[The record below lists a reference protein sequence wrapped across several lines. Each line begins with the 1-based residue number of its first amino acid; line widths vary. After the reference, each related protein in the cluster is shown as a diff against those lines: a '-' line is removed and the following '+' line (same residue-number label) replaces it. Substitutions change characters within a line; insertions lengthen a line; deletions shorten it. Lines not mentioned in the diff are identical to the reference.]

1 MNPLVRSAVLVAAL
15 AAIASTAGCQSTP
28 TGPSLANVVIQNVA
42 LQATTADATVCCC
55 RVVGTAT
62 NNNAVGVHI
71 TIKFKAYDGRF
82 ADPMSTVV
90 YFIKDFQPKA
100 VHTISAAGLLFPCS
114 SVASVKYEVDV
125 KGLDSPPE

>member
-1 MNPLVRSAVLVAAL
+1 MLDWTVPGQRGDPERGAAGDHGRCDRL
-15 AAIASTAGCQSTP
+15 LLPG
-28 TGPSLANVVIQNVA
+28 GGHR
-42 LQATTADATVCCC
+42 D
-55 RVVGTAT
+55 

-71 TIKFKAYDGRF
+71 TIKFKAHDGRF

-90 YFIKDFQPKA
+90 YFIKDFQPKS

-114 SVASVKYEVDV
+114 SVASVKYEVYV